1 MTNGPEHPVPDG
13 AGPDLTEPDL
23 TGPDLTGPDLDP
35 AGPSDVTAPREVL
48 GSELLHAGMIWDLVR
63 DTVRLGDATVR
74 REYVRHPGAVS
85 VIALDDE
92 DRVLLL
98 RQYRH
103 PVGQEL
109 WEPPAGLLDV
119 PGEPLQAAAARELA
133 EEADLV
139 AGRWWTL
146 ADYRSNPGGSDE
158 ALRVFLAR
166 DLSEVPAAQRHTRE
180 AEEHGMPV
188 LWVPLDDAVTAVLQG
203 RLHNPSAVIGV
214 LAAAAARSRGW
225 VDLRPADAPVLP
237 PAAG

>member
-1 MTNGPEHPVPDG
+1 VTSDG
-13 AGPDLTEPDL
+13 AGPVDL
-23 TGPDLTGPDLDP
+23 
-35 AGPSDVTAPREVL
+35 AAPREVVR
-48 GSELLHAGMIWDLVR
+48 SELLHHGMIWDLVR
-63 DTVRLGDATVR
+63 DTVDLGDTGTVR

-85 VIALDDE
+85 VIALDDD

-119 PGEPLQAAAARELA
+119 PGEALQAAAARELA

-146 ADYRSNPGGSDE
+146 VDYASSPGGSDE

-166 DLSEVPAAQRHTRE
+166 DLRAVPDGERHVRE
-180 AEEHGMPV
+180 AEEHGMP
-188 LWVPLDDAVTAVLQG
+188 LAWVPLDEAVHAVLQG

-225 VDLRPADAPVLP
+225 ADLRPADAPVLP
-237 PAAG
+237 